1 MILRELSWLQFIHQ
15 HHIRNLTLQEQMKR
29 FHYYQE
35 ALSAEIYRQNKGK
48 KDVIISPSIPDTY
61 FILQEDTDLLL
72 QEDGSKLIWA
82 L

>member
-1 MILRELSWLQFIHQ
+1 MILRELSWKEFVNQ
-15 HHIRNLTLQEQMKR
+15 HHIRTLPLNEQMRR

-35 ALSAEIYRQNKGK
+35 ALSAEIYRQNKGR
-48 KDVIISPSIPDTY
+48 KDIVVTPTTPDTFY
-61 FILQEDTDLLL
+61 ILQEDTDFLL

>member
-1 MILRELSWLQFIHQ
+1 MILRELSWSQFIHQ
-15 HHIRNLTLQEQMKR
+15 HHIRNLPLQEQMKR

-35 ALSAEIYRQNKGK
+35 ALSAEIYRQNKGRK
-48 KDVIISPSIPDTY
+48 NVVVSPSIPDTY
-61 FILQEDTDLLL
+61 FILQENTDFVL